1 MTVGANGGL
10 AGGVVG
16 GAVGQPMSRVDG
28 PLKVTGRATYTA
40 EHPVPGVVYG
50 VIVSG
55 AVRRAGAASVGTD
68 RALAA
73 PGVLRVLTDL
83 RGVKLGYP
91 TDQVN
96 FFGQALAIVLA
107 DTLEQ
112 AEHGASLVEV
122 RSLVEVPEVP
132 EVPAVSAVSAVPQ
145 PGSSDMDAP
154 NAARHPSAETPDYRR
169 GDPDGALRSAHT
181 VLDHT
186 FTIARNYHN
195 PMEPPSTIAQ
205 WDGDRLTLW
214 DKTQWVQGDAR
225 NVATALGV
233 PPENVRVIC
242 PFLGGAFGSA
252 GRTWPHVILTA
263 FAARELGRPV
273 KLVLTRR
280 QMYTGI
286 GYRPTS
292 RQRFRLGSTEAGV
305 ITAIVH
311 EGSSETARYTDYD
324 DAGVEL
330 PQFLYGGPHMR
341 SSYQLVPLDVHAPT
355 FMRGPGTV
363 TGAFA
368 LESTMDDLA
377 HQLGV
382 DPIELR
388 LRNEPTVNAFNN
400 LPFSTRR
407 LAECYQL
414 GAQRFGWSGRQPTP
428 RTQREGNLL
437 IGMGMAAAAHS
448 NNRTSATAM
457 ASINAD
463 GTALVASATADMG
476 PGTYTAMTQIASQV
490 LGLPTN
496 RVTFALGDSTLPT
509 APMHSG
515 SKTLASVGSA
525 VYTACHALRDS
536 FARIAVVDPASP
548 LYGAAPEAVS
558 VQDGLLSVAGRS
570 ESYQQILRR
579 RGRPRMD
586 TQQSWGPGDFNQHFS
601 SYAYGAIFAEVSVD
615 EQLGMARV
623 RRIFAAYDIGRV
635 INPKLAHSQALSG
648 MVAGIGMALLEGG
661 VIDHRDGRIV
671 NANMADYLVPI
682 NADVPELDAAF
693 LDGEEPTAD
702 PIGIKGLAELV
713 MVGIPAA
720 IANAVFNATGK
731 RVTDLPITLD
741 KLL

>member
-1 MTVGANGGL
+1 MTEA
-10 AGGVVG
+10 
-16 GAVGQPMSRVDG
+16 AVGQPMSRVDG
-28 PLKVTGRATYTA
+28 PLKVTGQAIYAA
-40 EHPVPGVVYG
+40 ENPLPDLVHA
-50 VIVSG
+50 VIVNSTVG
-55 AVRRAGAASVGTD
+55 RGRVASIDTA
-68 RALAA
+68 RALAE

-83 RGVKLGYP
+83 SGVNLGYP

-96 FFGQALAIVLA
+96 FFGQSLAIVVA
-107 DTLEQ
+107 STLEQ
-112 AEHGASLVEV
+112 AQHGASLVDAHYAAQPA
-122 RSLVEVPEVP
+122 RSDLDAPD
-132 EVPAVSAVSAVPQ
+132 AVPH
-145 PGSSDMDAP
+145 PAP
-154 NAARHPSAETPDYRR
+154 ETPDYSR
-169 GDPDGALRSAHT
+169 GDPDRALRAAHT

-195 PMEPPSTIAQ
+195 PIELPSTIAR

-214 DKTQWVQGDAR
+214 DKTQWAQGNAR

-233 PPENVRVIC
+233 PPKNVRVIC
-242 PFLGGAFGSA
+242 PFIGGAFGSA
-252 GRTWPHVILTA
+252 GRTWPHVILAA
-263 FAARELGRPV
+263 FAARAMRRAV

-286 GYRPTS
+286 GYRPAS
-292 RQRFRLGSTEAGV
+292 RQRFRLGASSDGQ
-305 ITAIVH
+305 ISAIVH

-324 DAGVEL
+324 DAGMEL
-330 PQFLYGGPHMR
+330 SQFLYQSPHMR

-388 LRNEPTVNAFNN
+388 LRNEPTANQFTN
-400 LPFSTRR
+400 LPFTTRR

-414 GAQRFGWSGRQPTP
+414 GAQRIGWSRRSPKP
-428 RTQREGNLL
+428 RAGKEGDLL

-448 NNRTSATAM
+448 NNRTAATAM
-457 ASINAD
+457 ARINAD
-463 GTALVASATADMG
+463 GTAVVASATADMG
-476 PGTYTAMTQIASQV
+476 PGTYTSMIQIAADA

-496 RVTFALGDSTLPT
+496 RVTFQLGDSTLPT

-525 VYTACHALRDS
+525 VFTACNALRDS
-536 FARIAVVDPASP
+536 LVRTAVVDPASP
-548 LYGAAPEAVS
+548 LYGVPPEAVS
-558 VQDGLLSVAGRS
+558 VQGGSLSATGAAGRA
-570 ESYQQILRR
+570 ETYQDILRR
-579 RGRPRMD
+579 RGRDSMD
-586 TQQSWGPGDFNQHFS
+586 TLQSWSPGDGNTRFS
-601 SYAYGAIFAEVSVD
+601 SYAYGAVFAEVSVD
-615 EQLGMARV
+615 DLLGMARI

-648 MVAGIGMALLEGG
+648 MVAGIGMALLESG
-661 VIDHRDGRIV
+661 VTDHRDGRIV
-671 NANMADYLVPI
+671 NANLADYLVPI

-693 LDGEEPTAD
+693 IGGEEPAEAD

-713 MVGIPAA
+713 MVGVPAA
-720 IANAVFNATGK
+720 IANAVFNATG
-731 RVTDLPITLD
+731 RRITELPITLD

>member
-1 MTVGANGGL
+1 MTES
-10 AGGVVG
+10 
-16 GAVGQPMSRVDG
+16 AVGQPMSRVDG
-28 PLKVTGRATYTA
+28 PLKVTGRATYAA
-40 EHPVPGVVYG
+40 ENLLPDLVHA
-50 VIVSG
+50 VIVNSTVG
-55 AVRRAGAASVGTD
+55 RGRVASIDTA
-68 RALAA
+68 RALAE

-83 RGVKLGYP
+83 SGVNLGYP

-96 FFGQALAIVLA
+96 FFGQSLAIVVA
-107 DTLEQ
+107 ATLEQ
-112 AEHGASLVEV
+112 AQHGASLVEV
-122 RSLVEVPEVP
+122 HYAAR
-132 EVPAVSAVSAVPQ
+132 PASSDLDAPDAVP
-145 PGSSDMDAP
+145 
-154 NAARHPSAETPDYRR
+154 HPSPETPDYRR
-169 GDPDGALRSAHT
+169 GDPDGALRAAHT

-195 PMEPPSTIAQ
+195 PIELPSTIAR

-214 DKTQWVQGDAR
+214 DKTQWAQGDAR

-233 PPENVRVIC
+233 PPEHVRVIC
-242 PFLGGAFGSA
+242 PFIGGAFGSA
-252 GRTWPHVILTA
+252 GRTWPHVILAA
-263 FAARELGRPV
+263 FAAREMRRSV

-286 GYRPTS
+286 GYRPAS
-292 RQRFRLGSTEAGV
+292 RQRFRLGASSDGR
-305 ITAIVH
+305 ISAIVH

-324 DAGVEL
+324 DAGMEL
-330 PQFLYGGPHMR
+330 SQFLYQSPHMR

-388 LRNEPTVNAFNN
+388 LRNEPTANQFTN
-400 LPFSTRR
+400 LPFTTRR

-414 GAQRFGWSGRQPTP
+414 GAQRIGWSRRSPTP
-428 RTQREGNLL
+428 RAGKEGDLL

-448 NNRTSATAM
+448 NNRTAATAM
-457 ASINAD
+457 ARINAD
-463 GTALVASATADMG
+463 GTAVVASATADMG
-476 PGTYTAMTQIASQV
+476 PGTYTSMIQIAADA

-496 RVTFALGDSTLPT
+496 RVTFQLGDSTLPT

-525 VYTACHALRDS
+525 VFTACNALRDS
-536 FARIAVVDPASP
+536 VVRTAVVDPASP
-548 LYGAAPEAVS
+548 LYGVAPEAVS
-558 VQDGLLSVAGRS
+558 VQGGSLSATGAAGRA
-570 ESYQQILRR
+570 ETYQDILRR
-579 RGRPRMD
+579 RGRASMD
-586 TQQSWGPGDFNQHFS
+586 TLQSWSPGDGNQRFS
-601 SYAYGAIFAEVSVD
+601 SYAYGAVFAEVSVD
-615 EQLGMARV
+615 ELLGMARI

-648 MVAGIGMALLEGG
+648 MVAGIGMALLESG
-661 VIDHRDGRIV
+661 VTDHRDGRIV
-671 NANMADYLVPI
+671 NANLADYLVPI
-682 NADVPELDAAF
+682 NADVPDLDAAF
-693 LDGEEPTAD
+693 IGGEEPAAD

-713 MVGIPAA
+713 MVGVPAA
-720 IANAVFNATGK
+720 IANAVFNATG
-731 RVTDLPITLD
+731 RRITELPITLD

>member
-1 MTVGANGGL
+1 MTEA
-10 AGGVVG
+10 
-16 GAVGQPMSRVDG
+16 AVGQPMSRVDG
-28 PLKVTGRATYTA
+28 PLKVTGRAIYAA
-40 EHPVPGVVYG
+40 ENPLPDLVHA
-50 VIVSG
+50 VIVNSTVG
-55 AVRRAGAASVGTD
+55 RGRVASIDTA
-68 RALAA
+68 RALAE

-83 RGVKLGYP
+83 SGVNLGYP

-96 FFGQALAIVLA
+96 FFGQSLAIVVA
-107 DTLEQ
+107 TTLEQ
-112 AEHGASLVEV
+112 AQHGASLVDAHYAAQPA
-122 RSLVEVPEVP
+122 SSDLDAPD
-132 EVPAVSAVSAVPQ
+132 AVSHP
-145 PGSSDMDAP
+145 AP
-154 NAARHPSAETPDYRR
+154 ETPDYSR
-169 GDPDGALRSAHT
+169 GDPDGALRAAHT

-195 PMEPPSTIAQ
+195 PIELPSTIAR

-214 DKTQWVQGDAR
+214 DKTQWAQGNAR

-242 PFLGGAFGSA
+242 PFIGGAFGSA
-252 GRTWPHVILTA
+252 GRTWPHVILAA
-263 FAARELGRPV
+263 FAARAMRRSV

-286 GYRPTS
+286 GYRPAS
-292 RQRFRLGSTEAGV
+292 RQRFRLGASSDGQ
-305 ITAIVH
+305 ISAIVH

-324 DAGVEL
+324 DAGMEL
-330 PQFLYGGPHMR
+330 SQFLYQSPHMR

-388 LRNEPTVNAFNN
+388 LRNEPTANQFTN
-400 LPFSTRR
+400 LPFTTRR

-414 GAQRFGWSGRQPTP
+414 GAQRIGWSRRGPTP
-428 RTQREGNLL
+428 RAGKEGDLL

-448 NNRTSATAM
+448 NNRTAATAM
-457 ASINAD
+457 ARINAD
-463 GTALVASATADMG
+463 GTAVVASATADMG
-476 PGTYTAMTQIASQV
+476 PGTYTSMIQIAADA

-496 RVTFALGDSTLPT
+496 RVTFQLGDSTLPT

-525 VYTACHALRDS
+525 VFTACNALRDS
-536 FARIAVVDPASP
+536 VVRTAVVDPASP
-548 LYGAAPEAVS
+548 LYGVAPEAVS
-558 VQDGLLSVAGRS
+558 VQGGSLSATGAAGRA
-570 ESYQQILRR
+570 ETYQDILRR
-579 RGRPRMD
+579 RGRASMD
-586 TQQSWGPGDFNQHFS
+586 TLQSWSPGDGNQRFS
-601 SYAYGAIFAEVSVD
+601 SYAYGAVFAEVSVD
-615 EQLGMARV
+615 ELLGMARI

-648 MVAGIGMALLEGG
+648 MVAGIGMALLESG
-661 VIDHRDGRIV
+661 VTDHRDGRIV
-671 NANMADYLVPI
+671 NANLADYLVPI

-693 LDGEEPTAD
+693 IGGEEPAAD

-713 MVGIPAA
+713 MVGVPAA
-720 IANAVFNATGK
+720 IANAVFNATG
-731 RVTDLPITLD
+731 RRITELPITLD